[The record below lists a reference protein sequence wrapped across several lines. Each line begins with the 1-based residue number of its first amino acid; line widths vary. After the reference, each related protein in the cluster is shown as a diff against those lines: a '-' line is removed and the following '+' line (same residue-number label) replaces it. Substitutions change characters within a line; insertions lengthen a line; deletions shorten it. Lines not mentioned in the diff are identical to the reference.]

1 MRLMLLH
8 CLAKVWENI
17 SSFIFTLLFLQWQM
31 QDIKDCVVLDW
42 DSIPLISA
50 VLLMDY
56 MGIFFP
62 LGSTGPAE

>member
-1 MRLMLLH
+1 
-8 CLAKVWENI
+8 
-17 SSFIFTLLFLQWQM
+17 M
-31 QDIKDCVVLDW
+31 QNIKDCVVLDW

-56 MGIFFP
+56 IGIFIP